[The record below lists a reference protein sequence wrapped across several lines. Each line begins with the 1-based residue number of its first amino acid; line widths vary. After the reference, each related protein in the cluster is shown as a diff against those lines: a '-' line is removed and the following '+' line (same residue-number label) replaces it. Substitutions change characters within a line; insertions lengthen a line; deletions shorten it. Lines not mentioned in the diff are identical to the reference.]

1 VLVSAKV
8 PKKKLHS
15 PFCSETFHVCRLY
28 ITPSNINL
36 PLQHTFLISVSHPER
51 TATDQPTST
60 QTTSAVR
67 TPRSY
72 TPAGGFLLHHS
83 PHVQDVEGAA
93 VSGSRSSVCSRVLVL
108 EISFLFV
115 RWQPSVRNCR
125 VGGIQDNGRRAQN
138 LPDFDYVIHRR
149 RCCVHAH
156 ASEFT
161 VTHRHAHMHT
171 DTVTDKTFS
180 QHGTCIHSVTYQPIS
195 AVLAHLH
202 NTSFDLGS

>member
-1 VLVSAKV
+1 MLVSAKV

-15 PFCSETFHVCRLY
+15 PFCSETIHVCRLY

-93 VSGSRSSVCSRVLVL
+93 VSGSAASTCSIKLYDSLTHCRRRSRR
-108 EISFLFV
+108 
-115 RWQPSVRNCR
+115 RWQRRRRRKRKHPEAGRRSTCS
-125 VGGIQDNGRRAQN
+125 GGRRWHNGR
-138 LPDFDYVIHRR
+138 DT
-149 RCCVHAH
+149 HA
-156 ASEFT
+156 
-161 VTHRHAHMHT
+161 
-171 DTVTDKTFS
+171 
-180 QHGTCIHSVTYQPIS
+180 
-195 AVLAHLH
+195 
-202 NTSFDLGS
+202 